1 MGMAMDQNAL
11 TFQELLK
18 AGEQQLSDAGIPEA
32 KVDAWYL
39 MEAAFGIDR
48 TWYYLHGG
56 EAAADE
62 AKVSQFLKWIN
73 KRAEGIPVQQLTG
86 KASFMGFEFE
96 VTGDVLVPRQDTE
109 TLVETALSKLPEDAC
124 VLDMCTGSGC
134 IILSLAALRPDIR
147 GLGADLSEKALAVAE
162 KNCIRLGLSGR
173 IELKHSDMFE
183 TISGRF
189 DMIVSNPPYIRSDE
203 IENLM
208 REVKDHE
215 PRMALD
221 GGADGLVFYRRL
233 VADAPEH
240 LKAGGHLIME
250 IGFDQA
256 ADVTALMSAAGYK
269 EITVVKDLPG
279 LDRVVCGRI

>member
-1 MGMAMDQNAL
+1 MGMETNQKAV

-18 AGEQQLSDAGIPEA
+18 RAELRLCEAEITEA

-56 EAAADE
+56 EAAVDE
-62 AKVSQFLKWIN
+62 EKVSLFLKWIE
-73 KRAEGIPVQQLTG
+73 KRAEGFPVQQLTG
-86 KASFMGFEFE
+86 RASFMGFEFA
-96 VTGDVLVPRQDTE
+96 VTADVLVPRQDTE
-109 TLVETALSKLPEDAC
+109 TLVETALLGMPENAC

-134 IILSLAALRPDIR
+134 IILSLAALRPDLR

-162 KNCIRLGLSGR
+162 KNRTGLKLEKQVQLIR
-173 IELKHSDMFE
+173 SDMFDSV
-183 TISGRF
+183 SGRF

-203 IENLM
+203 IGSLM
-208 REVKDHE
+208 TEVKDHE

-221 GGADGLVFYRRL
+221 GGADGLTFYRRL
-233 VADAPEH
+233 ISGAPDH
-240 LKAGGHLIME
+240 LKEGGQLIME
-250 IGFDQA
+250 IGCDQA